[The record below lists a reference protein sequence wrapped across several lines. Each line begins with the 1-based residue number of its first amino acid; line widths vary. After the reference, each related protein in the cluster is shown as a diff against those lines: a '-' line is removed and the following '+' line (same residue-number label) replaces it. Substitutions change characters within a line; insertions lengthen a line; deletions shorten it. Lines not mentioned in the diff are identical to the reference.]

1 MISKELR
8 LLIWSIQV
16 SLFEKNKKEFLD
28 LLNNK
33 KLDWEKVSLL
43 ATYHEIVPVLYNACK
58 VVRFSNEY
66 VQAQQA
72 DVLRQA
78 IKNIFYEKELLRL
91 LTLLSQAGVHTVPY
105 KGILFLNKL
114 YDSRPIRK
122 IIDMDILVTRKDA
135 VMALQIL
142 LNDGYSFIESDGG
155 LPKLDAIVSS
165 TPNMEVVLVKRTQK
179 GMPIFIDFHWHISA
193 YGNYDLDIG
202 KLVSQTEL
210 NVWNG
215 RNVQLPTTEGIF
227 IMLLNHHSGRDCW
240 VRLKYIADLL
250 AFLKSYPHISDQ
262 QLIQWAQKVRMKM
275 GFSYGLALL
284 NSFFLKE
291 FNLDFIPD
299 KRILNDIV
307 KMWENGEFWNQVF
320 PKLILLSINRRLQ
333 DQHTSW
339 LNILDQQISYHA
351 KSGISNDKRVIT
363 FHEKYTCL
371 NALSKLAGYLKERVR
386 QTF

>member
-1 MISKELR
+1 MISKELQ

-16 SLFEKNKKEFLD
+16 SLLGKNKKAFLD

-33 KLDWEKVSLL
+33 ELDWEKVNLL
-43 ATYHEIVPVLYNACK
+43 ATYHETVPVLYNACK
-58 VVRFSNEY
+58 AVGFSNEY
-66 VQAQQA
+66 VKAQEA

-91 LTLLSQAGVHTVPY
+91 LTLLSEAGIPTVPY
-105 KGILFLNKL
+105 KGMLFLNKL
-114 YDSRPIRK
+114 YDSSPIRK
-122 IIDMDILVTRKDA
+122 IIDMDLLVDRKDA
-135 VMALQIL
+135 VMALQML
-142 LNDGYSFIESDGG
+142 LNDGYSFIESDGDFAN
-155 LPKLDAIVSS
+155 LDAIVSS

-202 KLVSQTEL
+202 KLVSQTES

-215 RNVQLPTTEGIF
+215 HKVQLPTAEGIF

-250 AFLKSYPHISDQ
+250 AFLKSYPQISDQ
-262 QLIQWAQKVRMKM
+262 QLTQWAEKVRMKKS
-275 GFSYGLALL
+275 FSYGLALL
-284 NSFFLKE
+284 NSFFFKE
-291 FNLDFIPD
+291 FDLNFIPD

-307 KMWENGEFWNQVF
+307 KMWENGQFWNHVF
-320 PKLILLSINRRLQ
+320 PKLKLLSINRRLQ
-333 DQHTSW
+333 DKHTSW

-363 FHEKYTCL
+363 FHEKYTYL

-386 QTF
+386 QAF